1 LTIYNDNANQL
12 LNQSPLAEEL
22 KEIFDKEIV
31 FADDLLTLEI
41 DDT

>member
-1 LTIYNDNANQL
+1 MIESKDK
-12 LNQSPLAEEL
+12 L